1 MKSLKSKFITR
12 FVHVSICM
20 VVLGMPML
28 VVGYRHE
35 LPSCAE
41 YTRMLL
47 LPVSFM
53 LLFYLNY
60 FVFIDRYFF
69 MRRMGRFYLSNLFVV
84 LLLML
89 GVHALFHSTFDIE
102 EFRLP
107 PHGDH
112 SWLAELDFMIVNT
125 VGYILMVGLAVAI
138 KVTDGWYRSEGER
151 RELERC
157 RTEAELQNLKSQLNP
172 HFIFN
177 TLNNIYSLI
186 QIDAERAQKV
196 VHDLGCLLR
205 YVLYESSC
213 ETVPLG
219 KEIEFLGNY
228 IELMRIRLSRNVD
241 VNVSLPSSTSCIS
254 IAPLLFISL
263 IENAF
268 KHFAVNEKHSFI
280 SIAVCEKGGVLRCEV
295 ENSCQQA
302 SPGTNSGSSGI
313 GLVNLMKRLE
323 MIYRGNYTFVHGC
336 TDDNIYKVC
345 LTINLKKDVA

>member
-1 MKSLKSKFITR
+1 MKSLNSKFVTR
-12 FVHVSICM
+12 FVHVAICLM
-20 VVLGMPML
+20 VLGMPLL
-28 VVGYRHE
+28 VIGYRHE
-35 LPSCAE
+35 SPSCAE
-41 YTRMLL
+41 YVRMLL

-53 LLFYLNY
+53 LVFYLNY
-60 FVFIDRYFF
+60 FVLIDRYFF
-69 MRRMGRFYLSNLFVV
+69 MQRMWRFFLSNLFVV
-84 LLLML
+84 LLMML
-89 GVHALFHSTFDIE
+89 GVHALFHSTFDIDDIHI
-102 EFRLP
+102 L

-112 SWLAELDFMIVNT
+112 SWLAELDFMVVNT
-125 VGYILMVGLAVAI
+125 VVYILMVGLAVAI

-157 RTEAELQNLKSQLNP
+157 RTEAELRNLKSQLNP

-186 QIDAERAQKV
+186 QIDAERAQQV
-196 VHDLGCLLR
+196 VHDLSSLLR

-213 ETVPLG
+213 EKVPLG

-280 SIAVCEKGGVLRCEV
+280 SITVCEKGGVLRCEV
-295 ENSCQQA
+295 ENSCLQA
-302 SPGTNSGSSGI
+302 SSGTKNGSSGI
-313 GLVNLMKRLE
+313 GLVNLLKRLE